1 MAKNKVDGV
10 YSADPSLDPTAEKYD
25 QLTFLEVL
33 NKGLG
38 VMDSTA
44 SSLCMDNSIPLIVFN
59 ISEEGNIRRAV
70 MGDKIGT
77 LVKGE

>member
-1 MAKNKVDGV
+1 
-10 YSADPSLDPTAEKYD
+10 
-25 QLTFLEVL
+25 L

-44 SSLCMDNSIPLIVFN
+44 SSLCMDNNIPLIVFN